1 MHAYRFSEET
11 GAAIGE
17 ANYCGYAN
25 GSHWARGTAWAI
37 YGFSI
42 AYRYTGKAEYLDTAM
57 KLLDKFMSECK
68 GEIPVWDFRLPQD
81 EEKSL
86 DTSAAAV
93 VLCGILE
100 IEKHK
105 TNAHLK
111 KYRDLLQ
118 KKLEE
123 YVDYNPE
130 VMGVLKEQN
139 GRHTYTPYGD
149 YYMIESYMKAD
160 SDVIVW

>member
-1 MHAYRFSEET
+1 
-11 GAAIGE
+11 
-17 ANYCGYAN
+17 
-25 GSHWARGTAWAI
+25 
-37 YGFSI
+37 
-42 AYRYTGKAEYLDTAM
+42 
-57 KLLDKFMSECK
+57 MSECK